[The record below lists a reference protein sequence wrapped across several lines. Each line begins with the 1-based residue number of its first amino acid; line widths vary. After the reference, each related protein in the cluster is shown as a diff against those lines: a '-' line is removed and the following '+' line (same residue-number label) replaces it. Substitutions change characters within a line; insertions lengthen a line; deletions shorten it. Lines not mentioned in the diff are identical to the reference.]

1 MAAGK
6 GDKEDSQ
13 LLETGPLLPPDS
25 PSSVGP
31 WWESGRSCFLNFHGG
46 QGCQK
51 SEDLFSA
58 LSLGKAK
65 TISFLIPPGPG

>member
-31 WWESGRSCFLNFHGG
+31 WWETGRSCFPQFPRRSRLPEIRGLIL
-46 QGCQK
+46 C
-51 SEDLFSA
+51 
-58 LSLGKAK
+58 
-65 TISFLIPPGPG
+65 SFTRQS